1 MFMKNIIWLSLCCL
15 QSVFANANELC
26 MNVIF
31 QRQGWIRVVITA
43 AEFRQL
49 LLFFNQLRPL
59 LQGL

>member
-1 MFMKNIIWLSLCCL
+1 
-15 QSVFANANELC
+15 

-49 LLFFNQLRPL
+49 LLFFNQLCPL

>member
-1 MFMKNIIWLSLCCL
+1 
-15 QSVFANANELC
+15 

-31 QRQGWIRVVITA
+31 QRQGWIGVVITA